1 MKDGYDILVSHPTKT
16 RLIAESR
23 VKGVMVDARVL
34 AELIRL
40 DALPPSLP
48 DEDIASIREVVS
60 GEHSWLERGVG

>member
-23 VKGVMVDARVL
+23 VKGVRVDARVL

-48 DEDIASIREVVS
+48 DEDTASLREVVR
-60 GEHSWLERGVG
+60 GEHS